1 MERFDNEPDERFI
14 QWKKE
19 MLGEVEVE
27 PKEGEEEEEEEKREK
42 KKKKSVVKKMKEW
55 VKQKVER
62 VLKRVKK

>member
-1 MERFDNEPDERFI
+1 
-14 QWKKE
+14 
-19 MLGEVEVE
+19 L
-27 PKEGEEEEEEEKREK
+27 REK